1 MTAPR
6 PGVGSAPIA
15 FPLMYAVIMAGGGG
29 TRLWP
34 LSRPETPKP
43 FLPLLDDR
51 SLLQRTVDRIVGHAE
66 LGLQPDDVAVVTER
80 RYGPMV
86 RQQLPGVRVIA
97 EPLGRNTAA
106 AIALATL
113 QFDRDPSEVML
124 VLPADAWI
132 DPERDGVYREVL
144 KTVGRVARDGAF
156 DIEAPLVTLGV
167 QTERPAIEYGY
178 LVPDYDSGAVIDGI
192 RMYPLSGFEEKP
204 NLERAG
210 QLYAQ
215 LGVAWNAGIF
225 LWQRRAIRDAIDR
238 YTGLITMIGSVA
250 GSESGLQAAYDRL
263 RPVSID
269 HAVMEGAASDRRVV
283 MGSMAVGWS
292 DLGSWTQLIA
302 AVGGTGTGR
311 VIPPNEP
318 VKATESDLIVERIGG
333 RLEVSAGP
341 RDILAQ
347 SPVALLSGAATAPE
361 PVERLVSRVAEWEE
375 RQ

>member
-1 MTAPR
+1 
-6 PGVGSAPIA
+6 
-15 FPLMYAVIMAGGGG
+15 MYAVVMAGGGG

-34 LSRPETPKP
+34 LSRPESPKP

-51 SLLQRTVDRIVGHAE
+51 SLLQRTVDRIVGHPE
-66 LGLQPDDVAVVTER
+66 LGLHPDDVAVVTEQ

-144 KTVGRVARDGAF
+144 KAMSRVARDGGF
-156 DIEAPLVTLGV
+156 GVEAPLVTLGI
-167 QTERPAIEYGY
+167 QTERPATEYGY
-178 LVPDYDSGAVIDGI
+178 LIPNYDDGAVVDDIK
-192 RMYPLSGFEEKP
+192 MYPLSGFEEKP

-250 GSESGLQAAYDRL
+250 SSESGLRAAYDRL
-263 RPVSID
+263 KPVSID
-269 HAVMEGAASDRRVV
+269 HAVMEGAASDHRVL

-292 DLGSWTQLIA
+292 DLGTWTQLIA
-302 AVGGTGTGR
+302 ALGGTGTGR
-311 VIPPNEP
+311 VVTPNEP
-318 VKATESDLIVERIGG
+318 AKASEADLVVERVGG
-333 RLEVSAGP
+333 RLAVSAGP

-347 SPVALLSGAATAPE
+347 SPVALLAGAAAAPE
-361 PVERLVSRVAEWEE
+361 PVHDLVNRVAEWEE
-375 RQ
+375 RL